1 MIEFFHSGGLPKT
14 THHAK
19 KIVKMG
25 GFSRMADKP
34 ELTAARETW
43 IAILRP
49 HKPVQPFD
57 GPLTCTIELT
67 WTWLAGDSN
76 KVRALGRIPHTS
88 KPDLDNMEKT
98 IIDAMVTCGYLT
110 MDSRI
115 VENIS
120 RKFRGD
126 KPGVY
131 IKLEEYKCFGWT
143 TYSKCDIVQH
153 GITPSMTDMN
163 S

>member
-67 WTWLAGDSN
+67 WTWLGS
-76 KVRALGRIPHTS
+76 
-88 KPDLDNMEKT
+88 
-98 IIDAMVTCGYLT
+98 
-110 MDSRI
+110 DSRRFGQS
-115 VENIS
+115 VV
-120 RKFRGD
+120 FRT
-126 KPGVY
+126 
-131 IKLEEYKCFGWT
+131 LQSLTST
-143 TYSKCDIVQH
+143 TWKRLS
-153 GITPSMTDMN
+153 SMQW
-163 S
+163 